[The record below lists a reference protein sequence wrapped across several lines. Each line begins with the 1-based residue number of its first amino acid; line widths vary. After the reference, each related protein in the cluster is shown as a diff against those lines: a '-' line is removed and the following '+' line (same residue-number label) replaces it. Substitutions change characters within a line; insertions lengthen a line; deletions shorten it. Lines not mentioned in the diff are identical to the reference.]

1 MISNSG
7 HDERG
12 KYHGGQSGD
21 QTGTEWQ
28 LREWYN
34 YKGGWTCV
42 LRHPNKAVRDMIGDL
57 AVESANNNHIG
68 YNQDRRGT
76 YWQQLNKVG
85 YRPAN
90 IKVNCDSDC
99 SAGVSAI
106 VKATGYLLGVTELQG
121 VSAGNTTNTLRNSL
135 KAVGFEVLT
144 DSKYLTSDK
153 YLLKGDIILKE
164 KHHTCINVTNN
175 TSETVATAPAKPKP
189 TVINNISRVQTE
201 LNKYINAGLVVD
213 GNIGK
218 ATRKALAK
226 ALQTSLNKDYN
237 AGLAVDGIVGNKTVL
252 AYANKISKRGTVSY
266 LTSWIELALITLNYY
281 SGSVEYKGIYGGG
294 VCSGVLQFQKDN
306 GLGADGIAG
315 KNTITKLLN
324 RLSLY

>member
-12 KYHGGQSGD
+12 KYHGGQAGD

-42 LRHPNKAVRDMIGDL
+42 LRHPINAVRDMIGNL
-57 AVESANNNHIG
+57 AVESANNIHIG
-68 YNQDRRGT
+68 YNQDRRLT
-76 YWQQLNKVG
+76 YWQELQKVG
-85 YRPAN
+85 YRPAY
-90 IKVNCDSDC
+90 IEINCDSDC

-106 VKATGYLLGVTELQG
+106 VKATGYLLGVTELQR

-144 DSKYLTSDK
+144 DRKYLTSDK

-175 TSETVATAPAKPKP
+175 TIAPAPAKTKP
-189 TVINNISRVQTE
+189 TVSNNISRVQTE

-213 GNIGK
+213 GIIGK

-226 ALQTSLNKDYN
+226 ALQISLNRDYN
-237 AGLAVDGIVGNKTVL
+237 AGLVVDGIVGKQTVS
-252 AYANKISKRGTVSY
+252 AYTNKIAKRGTVSY

-281 SGSVEYKGIYGGG
+281 SGSVEYKGVYGDG
-294 VCSGVLQFQKDN
+294 VYSGVIQFQETN
-306 GLGADGIAG
+306 GLGADGIVG